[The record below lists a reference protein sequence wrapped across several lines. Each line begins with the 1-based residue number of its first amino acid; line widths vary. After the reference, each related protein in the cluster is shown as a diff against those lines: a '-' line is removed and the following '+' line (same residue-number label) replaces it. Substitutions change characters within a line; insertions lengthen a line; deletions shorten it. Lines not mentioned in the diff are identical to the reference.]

1 MNQEEVYA
9 IADEGRNS
17 ISSYCMN
24 ECAAKCCKMG
34 SLLLQKESEVHA
46 IVGQQKSKL
55 LRKKVLQKTN
65 QGNYTY
71 DYKKSGKSCPKL
83 TEDNLCSIYKSPNRP
98 KICSDFPLFVF
109 KGYVSLSRDFCP
121 AAKAGMLDSY
131 IEKIKEL
138 GFKEI

>member
-24 ECAAKCCKMG
+24 ECAAKCCKFG
-34 SLLLQKESEVHA
+34 SLLLQSEEEITA
-46 IVGQQKSKL
+46 IIDKDRNYYIKNNIIKS
-55 LRKKVLQKTN
+55 TA
-65 QGNYTY
+65 QGNFTFNYEQH
-71 DYKKSGKSCPKL
+71 GAPCPKL
-83 TEDNLCSIYKSPNRP
+83 TKDNLCSIHKNQNRP
-98 KICSDFPLFVF
+98 KICGDFPLFVF
-109 KGYVSLSRDFCP
+109 KGYTSLAREFCP